1 MAASRC
7 VVPCR
12 EPSSKELTLYDSAN
26 YNALRLRATKPRKPN
41 KPEPV
46 KRKRILLVDDHPL
59 MRRGQAD
66 LLNREPDLE
75 VCGEAGTAREA
86 MEAIA
91 KLKPDLVLV
100 DMGLPDKDGLEL
112 IKDILALHV
121 GLPVLVMSMQDES
134 LFAAR
139 VLRAGGRGY
148 VMKQEGPERLAAAIR
163 TVLSGHVALSPRM
176 SAKVLDSLVGGTGKA
191 DTDPEEKL
199 TDRELEVMRLFG
211 EGWSTDEIASRL
223 HLSPKTVD
231 VHRGHI
237 KGKLDLKTTPEF
249 TRFAIRWVASQGK
262 SHSS

>member
-1 MAASRC
+1 M
-7 VVPCR
+7 
-12 EPSSKELTLYDSAN
+12 
-26 YNALRLRATKPRKPN
+26 PRKLPRT
-41 KPEPV
+41 EPAE
-46 KRKRILLVDDHPL
+46 RKRILLVDDHPL

-66 LLNREPDLE
+66 LLSREPDLV
-75 VCGEAGTAREA
+75 VCGEAGTAHEA

-91 KLKPDLVLV
+91 KLKPHMVLV

-112 IKDILALHV
+112 IKDIQALHP
-121 GLPVLVMSMQDES
+121 GLPVLAMSMQDES

-163 TVLSGHVALSPRM
+163 TVLGGHVALSPRM
-176 SAKVLDSLVGGTGKA
+176 SAKVLETLVGPRGQPGGG
-191 DTDPEEKL
+191 PVEKL
-199 TDRELEVMRLFG
+199 TDRELEVLRLFG

-237 KGKLDLKTTPEF
+237 KEKLGLKTTPEF
-249 TRFAIRWVASQGK
+249 VRFAIRWVASQGRPQA
-262 SHSS
+262 